1 METLFFFGFFAI
13 FAFILA
19 IIFKL
24 RPIWWIIS
32 GGLGLFS
39 GFIGAWFTHKV
50 VGINSTGSTPGGIGP
65 EIGGAAFCILLQIIL
80 TKQLLPNKTAG
91 PARTQEAFADHDN
104 AQNKE
109 IRKSITKATQN
120 GHKILNAKQIFI
132 SYRRQDSEDIIGRI
146 YDRLTRDFGENAVFK
161 DVDSIP
167 LGVDFRDHI
176 VKELENCDYFLAVI
190 GKDWLEIKDEDGMR
204 RIENTRDHVR
214 IETQVALKKGIPV
227 IPILV
232 RGAKVPPW
240 TKLPDDLKDLSFR
253 NGLSIRP
260 DPDFHRDM
268 DRLVEQIR
276 Q

>member
-1 METLFFFGFFAI
+1 MDTLILFGFFAI

-24 RPIWWIIS
+24 RPIWWFIS

-39 GFIGAWFTHKV
+39 GFIGAWLVYKV
-50 VGINSTGSTPGGIGP
+50 VGVNNTGPTPGGMGTV
-65 EIGGAAFCILLQIIL
+65 IGGAAFCIFLQIIL
-80 TKQLLPNKTAG
+80 TKQVLPNKIAG
-91 PARTQEAFADHDN
+91 PARTQEVFTDHGN

-109 IRKSITKATQN
+109 IKKSTTNATHN
-120 GHKILNAKQIFI
+120 GDKILDTKQIFI

-146 YDRLTRDFGENAVFK
+146 YDRLIRDFGENAVFK

-176 VKELENCDYFLAVI
+176 VKELESCEYFLAVI
-190 GKDWLEIKDEDGMR
+190 GKDWLEIEDEDGIR
-204 RIENTRDHVR
+204 RIEDTRDHVR

-253 NGLSIRP
+253 NGLSVRP

>member
-1 METLFFFGFFAI
+1 MDTLIFFGFFAI

-24 RPIWWIIS
+24 RPTWWFIS

-39 GFIGAWFTHKV
+39 GLIGAWFTGKV
-50 VGINSTGSTPGGIGP
+50 GGQGVGEGHAIV
-65 EIGGAAFCILLQIIL
+65 GAALCILLQIIL
-80 TKQLLPNKTAG
+80 TKQILPNKTAN
-91 PARTQEAFADHDN
+91 PARTQEVFADQGN
-104 AQNKE
+104 SQNKE
-109 IRKSITKATQN
+109 IQKSITNATQN
-120 GHKILNAKQIFI
+120 GDKILDAKQIFI

-146 YDRLTRDFGENAVFK
+146 YDRLIRDFGENAVFK

-176 VKELENCDYFLAVI
+176 VKELENCEYFLAVI
-190 GKDWLEIKDEDGMR
+190 GKDWLEIEDEDGMR
-204 RIENTRDHVR
+204 RIEDTKDHVR

-227 IPILV
+227 IPVLV

-268 DRLVEQIR
+268 DRLVEQIK